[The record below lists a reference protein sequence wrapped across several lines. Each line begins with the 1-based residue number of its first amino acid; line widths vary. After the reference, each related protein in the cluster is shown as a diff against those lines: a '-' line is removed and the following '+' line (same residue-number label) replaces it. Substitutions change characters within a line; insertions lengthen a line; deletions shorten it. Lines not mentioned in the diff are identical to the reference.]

1 MLVLLYLTTV
11 GLKLFFRLKATKD
24 PSASFFS
31 GFCPCDLDTTIIRS
45 CRRYVIAKELTKN
58 CYLSEYRTI
67 PIQDMNMKLIYI
79 KSTMEPKN
87 YSTIRSILKR
97 ERGEKIAPY
106 VFKISDTKAIKEYLN
121 KERIT
126 YEVYQ
131 EEGTIKRALENSN
144 QESRKKRKVSEE

>member
-1 MLVLLYLTTV
+1 
-11 GLKLFFRLKATKD
+11 
-24 PSASFFS
+24 
-31 GFCPCDLDTTIIRS
+31 
-45 CRRYVIAKELTKN
+45 
-58 CYLSEYRTI
+58 
-67 PIQDMNMKLIYI
+67 MNMKLIYI

-106 VFKISDTKAIKEYLN
+106 VFKISDTKAIKEYLD

-131 EEGTIKRALENSN
+131 EERTIRRALENSN
-144 QESRKKRKVSEE
+144 QESRKKRKISEE